1 MRNWRVVCVAAA
13 VTFVPV
19 GRTLAQSAA
28 QNPAIERVSF
38 DEAVA
43 RAIERNPSA
52 AQAAA
57 QILRADALLRQA
69 RAATLLNV
77 AGSINSTTLNTGVEF
92 DGTTVVPRS
101 QLTGTID
108 VSMPLYAP
116 VEWARKTQAQDQ
128 KTIAQLSA
136 AEVRRQV
143 AFAAAD
149 TYLAIIGSRRV
160 VEANQRAVDVAQAH
174 YDYAHTQQAAGA
186 GSLLNELRAQQQL
199 SSDQVLLEGSRLVL
213 YRTQEALGVLLA
225 ADGPVDAAAEPTFEV
240 PPADDTPSVLAQA
253 RSDLRLFA
261 AQEQA
266 ATRVVSDSFKDR
278 LPSLQ
283 GIFEPAITYPS
294 QFFTPDKSWRAIL
307 QVSVPVFDSG
317 LRSGLKQE
325 REASLAAAKATFTGA
340 VTQAR
345 SEVRV
350 ARESIRIAERALT
363 SAQAGAEQA
372 RRVVEI
378 VDISFRAGAATNI
391 EVVDAQR
398 SSRDADYAVAVAED
412 TLRRAKLDLLTA
424 LGRFPG

>member
-1 MRNWRVVCVAAA
+1 MRNWTVMCVVAVASLA
-13 VTFVPV
+13 PV
-19 GRTLAQSAA
+19 SRTLAQNVA
-28 QNPAIERVSF
+28 QNPAMERVTF

-57 QILRADALLRQA
+57 QILNADALLRQA

-77 AGSINSTTLNTGVEF
+77 SGGITSTTLNTGVEF

-101 QLTGTID
+101 QVTGTID
-108 VSMPLYAP
+108 VAMPLYAP

-128 KTIAQLSA
+128 QTIAQLNA
-136 AEVRRQV
+136 AEVRRQI

-149 TYLAIIGSRRV
+149 TYLAIIGNRRI

-174 YDYAHTQQAAGA
+174 YDFAHTQQVAGA

-213 YRTQEALGVLLA
+213 YRTQEALGVLMA
-225 ADGPVDAAAEPTFEV
+225 ADGPADAVDEPTFEV
-240 PPADDTPSVLAQA
+240 PPVDDSPSVLVQA
-253 RSDLRLFA
+253 RPDLRLFA
-261 AQEQA
+261 AQERA
-266 ATRVVSDSFKDR
+266 ATRVVNDSVKDR

-307 QVSVPVFDSG
+307 QVSVPIFDSG
-317 LRSGLKQE
+317 QRSGLKQE
-325 REASLAAAKATFTGA
+325 REASLAATKATFTGG

-345 SEVRV
+345 SEVRA
-350 ARESIRIAERALT
+350 ARESIRIAERALA
-363 SAQAGAEQA
+363 SARAGADQA

-378 VDISFRAGAATNI
+378 VDISFRAGASTNI

-398 SSRDADYAVAVAED
+398 ASRDADYAVAVAED
-412 TLRRAKLDLLTA
+412 TLLRAKLDLLTA